1 LVVGADA
8 IWLTELRILFK
19 QDECSKLHIG
29 YREYA
34 DVIEDV
40 AAFLSR
46 LFNLSSSKRGDL
58 ASHWI
63 LE

>member
-19 QDECSKLHIG
+19 QDECSKLHLG

-34 DVIEDV
+34 DVIDDV

-46 LFNLSSSKRGDL
+46 LKLSSSKRGDL